1 MYVRRVQV
9 AAILVVAMTGVVI
22 GVLAKNSLMARQRI
36 PNAGNVK
43 TVGVGVYWNSTCTSN
58 VTSVDWG
65 FLEPG
70 ESANVTVY
78 IRNEGN
84 IRVVLSLA
92 TDDWNPVSASDDITL
107 AWNREDHVL
116 DSDSV
121 IQAVLTL
128 SVSHDISEVESFGF
142 DILITGTEYK
152 KKN

>member
-1 MYVRRVQV
+1 MDIQRVQA
-9 AAILVVAMTGVVI
+9 AAILAVAMTGIVV
-22 GVLAKNSLMARQRI
+22 GVLATSSLMAHRRI

-70 ESANVTVY
+70 ATANVTIY

-84 IRVVLSLA
+84 IPVVLNVTA
-92 TDDWNPVSASDDITL
+92 DNWNPTSARDNIALT
-107 AWNREDHVL
+107 WNREGYVL
-116 DSDSV
+116 NADSV

-128 SVSHDISEVESFGF
+128 SVSSDISEVESFNF
-142 DILITGTEYK
+142 DILITGTEYT
-152 KKN
+152 